1 LSFRKLFAAVV
12 ATTTLSLMGAGSLS
26 AQPQQNGLVNVNI
39 SGNVVQ
45 VPIGIAANI
54 CDVNVAVLVDDFL
67 DQAAPCRADATST
80 AEVFVTSPDGGGQ
93 PGPGDQTGLINLN
106 ISDNV
111 VQIPLAVALNV
122 CDLNVAVLV
131 DLFDDAAA
139 TCEARARGRARSSS

>member
-12 ATTTLSLMGAGSLS
+12 ATTTLSLMGAGSVS

-39 SGNVVQ
+39 SDNVVQ

-67 DQAAPCRADATST
+67 DQAAPCRADATGQ
-80 AEVFVTSPDGGGQ
+80 AFVTSPDGGGE
-93 PGPGDQTGLINLN
+93 PGPGDQTGLVNLN
-106 ISDNV
+106 ISGNQ

-122 CDLNVAVLV
+122 CDVNVAVLV
-131 DLFDDAAA
+131 DLFDDDAA

>member
-1 LSFRKLFAAVV
+1 MFRKFFAAVL
-12 ATTTLSLMGAGSLS
+12 AATTLSLMGAGSAA

-67 DQAAPCRADATST
+67 DQAAPCMADATGR
-80 AEVFVTSPDGGGQ
+80 AVFVTSPDGGGQ
-93 PGPGDQTGLINLN
+93 QGPGDQTGLINLN
-106 ISDNV
+106 ISDNLI
-111 VQIPLAVALNV
+111 QIPVAAALNV
-122 CDLNVAVLV
+122 CDVNVAVLV
-131 DLFDDAAA
+131 DLFDDDAA

>member
-1 LSFRKLFAAVV
+1 MFRKFFAAVLV
-12 ATTTLSLMGAGSLS
+12 TGTMSLMGAGSVS
-26 AQPQQNGLVNVNI
+26 AQPEQNGLVNINI
-39 SGNVVQ
+39 SDNVVQ
-45 VPIGIAANI
+45 VPIGIAANV

-67 DQAAPCRADATST
+67 DAAEPCRADATST

-106 ISDNV
+106 ISGNQ
-111 VQIPLAVALNV
+111 VQIPLAAALNV
-122 CDLNVAVLV
+122 CDVNVAVLV